1 MKRTVMAIFLIA
13 FLSSTVA
20 FAQVENRPIKGTI
33 PFELREHL
41 IVIEVKINGSA
52 KSYNFVLDTGG
63 LTFIDRKIA
72 EELGLKIRG
81 NMAKM
86 DTLVMGEVSIP
97 DIFAVMGF
105 DFKKF
110 ERYGISL
117 SGIIGSNLLE
127 RFKVA
132 IDYRNQRVILS
143 PDQEDS
149 KESAP
154 GYRFKFT
161 SHQINH
167 APMIDCLIN
176 DTVSLKAMVDTGQPY
191 SVVFPLDY
199 LDSMGLRDDPSLV
212 RSKGVMIDW
221 PGTKTKDVYL
231 GRIGQWTQGGL
242 QTRDLMC
249 LFAELPAPLSVPLL
263 GKDYLSQFLMTI
275 DYPNHEI
282 LFVPYEDAS
291 FVKDLFSF
299 GLNLGKGENDAIIVD
314 GLWAGGPSDK
324 AGIEVGEEIIAC
336 NGRPFNGDTI
346 FQLRHLVSDEKVE
359 EVKLVV
365 KKDTVRREV
374 LLRKETLLS
383 RGRRNDCAQIVLTS
397 GAADTPLLPN
407 TFEGTLHWTFSPA
420 SRFLA
425 SSTSGKPG
433 SAFFHRSRNFW

>member
-1 MKRTVMAIFLIA
+1 MKNIFISTFLIA
-13 FLSSTVA
+13 FLSCTVA
-20 FAQVENRPIKGTI
+20 FTQVENRPVKGAI
-33 PFELREHL
+33 PFEFREHL
-41 IVIEVKINGSA
+41 IVIEGMINGSA
-52 KSYNFVLDTGG
+52 KSYNFILDTGG
-63 LTFIDRKIA
+63 LTFIDRKVA

-97 DIFAVMGF
+97 NIFAFMGF
-105 DFKKF
+105 EFKKF

-149 KESAP
+149 KESAR
-154 GYRFKFT
+154 GYRVKFT
-161 SHQINH
+161 SHQVNH

-176 DTVSLKAMVDTGQPY
+176 DTISLKAMVDTGQPY

-212 RSKGVMIDW
+212 RSKGVVIDW

-231 GRIGQWTQGGL
+231 GRIGRWTQSGL
-242 QTRDLMC
+242 QIQDLMC
-249 LFAELPAPLSVPLL
+249 LFAELPALLSVPLL

-282 LFVPYEDAS
+282 LFVLYEDAS

-299 GLNLGKGENDAIIVD
+299 GLNLGKGENNTIIVD

-324 AGIEVGEEIIAC
+324 AGIKVGEEIIAC

-346 FQLRHLVSDEKVE
+346 FQLRQLVSDETE
-359 EVKLVV
+359 EGVNLVV
-365 KKDTVRREV
+365 KNDKARREV
-374 LLRKETLLS
+374 LLHKEKLLS
-383 RGRRNDCAQIVLTS
+383 RERR
-397 GAADTPLLPN
+397 
-407 TFEGTLHWTFSPA
+407 
-420 SRFLA
+420 
-425 SSTSGKPG
+425 
-433 SAFFHRSRNFW
+433 